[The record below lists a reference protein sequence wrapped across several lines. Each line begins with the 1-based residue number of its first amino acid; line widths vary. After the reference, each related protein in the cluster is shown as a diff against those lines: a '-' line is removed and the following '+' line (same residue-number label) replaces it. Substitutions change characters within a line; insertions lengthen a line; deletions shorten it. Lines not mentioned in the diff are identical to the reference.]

1 MSSMSRV
8 AKRKQA
14 FFQQR
19 LALAD
24 GVNVDQNLDKAAFFS
39 GVSYKAQPES
49 AIKKIIPGYRPF
61 YVIQNNSNRFF
72 KCIEMNN

>member
-14 FFQQR
+14 FIQQR

-24 GVNVDQNLDKAAFFS
+24 GVNVDQNLFGHKAAFFS
-39 GVSYKAQPES
+39 GV
-49 AIKKIIPGYRPF
+49 
-61 YVIQNNSNRFF
+61 
-72 KCIEMNN
+72 